1 MPILVFN
8 WDKIRRKPN
17 DLSKVTKYEKNN
29 MFIGDLSLHDAIV
42 DILVGNTIYLNTSD
56 TLIYNTRFVLQ
67 GYSGSSGEQLVLNTI
82 TLILLFVYNRGV
94 FTFVYQIL
102 YQNRK
107 VSGLHICLLCVSI
120 LPLFVRFSDL

>member
-1 MPILVFN
+1 MVVSFSGGEN
-8 WDKIRRKPN
+8 RRKPN

-67 GYSGSSGEQLVLNTI
+67 GYSGSSGKQL
-82 TLILLFVYNRGV
+82 
-94 FTFVYQIL
+94 
-102 YQNRK
+102 
-107 VSGLHICLLCVSI
+107 
-120 LPLFVRFSDL
+120 LPEY